1 MANTLNNTLN
11 KVSDA
16 VEAILSGG
24 KNKGFEKNTQ
34 INSQGQTCLERFGM
48 EARNAH
54 LMRNEWKRDLQYT
67 KLLVDAEYLIQ
78 TEFKVSSYEDRL
90 KEQANNIAQ
99 KEAEKQQKNAE
110 KQAAKK
116 AKKEAREAKKNENAG
131 KVKGGLPQ
139 DAPLTPKQMV
149 ENANSLKL
157 SNPMNNMGNFNLST
171 YR

>member
-11 KVSDA
+11 KVGDA
-16 VEAILSGG
+16 VEAVMGG
-24 KNKGFEKNTQ
+24 AKKSTPYNDPNRVYT
-34 INSQGQTCLERFGM
+34 GQTCLERFGM
-48 EARNAH
+48 EARSAH

-116 AKKEAREAKKNENAG
+116 AKKEVREAKKNENAG

>member
-11 KVSDA
+11 KVGDA

-90 KEQANNIAQ
+90 REQEDARMQ
-99 KEAEKQQKNAE
+99 REAERNKTKIE
-110 KQAAKK
+110 KLQAKK
-116 AKKEAREAKKNENAG
+116 DKIDAQIANLEQTASDRKYPKETRKK
-131 KVKGGLPQ
+131 
-139 DAPLTPKQMV
+139 
-149 ENANSLKL
+149 S
-157 SNPMNNMGNFNLST
+157 
-171 YR
+171 

>member
-11 KVSDA
+11 KIGDA

-90 KEQANNIAQ
+90 KEQAAV
-99 KEAEKQQKNAE
+99 AD
-110 KQAAKK
+110 KK
-116 AKKEAREAKKNENAG
+116 AAEREAKKMAKIQAKKEKNEAKKKNDAMPKESYLRLGAG
-131 KVKGGLPQ
+131 EGGQPI
-139 DAPLTPKQMV
+139 DYSTKPKNYRIEREQ
-149 ENANSLKL
+149 
-157 SNPMNNMGNFNLST
+157 NLSKNK
-171 YR
+171 

>member
-11 KVSDA
+11 KIGDA

-90 KEQANNIAQ
+90 NEQAQAS
-99 KEAEKQQKNAE
+99 AEKAVRKAE
-110 KQAAKK
+110 KQAEKK
-116 AKKEAREAKKNENAG
+116 AKKAEKDAKKAEKT
-131 KVKGGLPQ
+131 KVKEERKESKETLYR
-139 DAPLTPKQMV
+139 DAYTSQQV
-149 ENANSLKL
+149 ENAV
-157 SNPMNNMGNFNLST
+157 NFMRNQKINLD
-171 YR
+171 